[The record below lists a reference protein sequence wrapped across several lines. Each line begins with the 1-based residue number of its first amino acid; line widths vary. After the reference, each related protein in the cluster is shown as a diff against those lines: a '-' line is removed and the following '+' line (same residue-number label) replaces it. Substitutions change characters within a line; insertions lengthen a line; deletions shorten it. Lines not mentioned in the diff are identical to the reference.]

1 MQARHIAK
9 FKGFTLVEMMMG
21 VSVLTVILAG
31 CFSALGQALVVSE
44 NAEQTNFVTELLQ
57 CEMNQIQTLNWQ
69 AIKKLPKKGTFDPKT
84 YFPEI
89 PLKDYTCKRQVN
101 NHATIADLK
110 EIRLIVS
117 WNDFKNKTRTRE
129 LMTYYS
135 RLGLNDNLY
144 EAL

>member
-57 CEMNQIQTLNWQ
+57 CEMNQIQTLNW
-69 AIKKLPKKGTFDPKT
+69 
-84 YFPEI
+84 
-89 PLKDYTCKRQVN
+89 
-101 NHATIADLK
+101 
-110 EIRLIVS
+110 
-117 WNDFKNKTRTRE
+117 
-129 LMTYYS
+129 
-135 RLGLNDNLY
+135 
-144 EAL
+144 